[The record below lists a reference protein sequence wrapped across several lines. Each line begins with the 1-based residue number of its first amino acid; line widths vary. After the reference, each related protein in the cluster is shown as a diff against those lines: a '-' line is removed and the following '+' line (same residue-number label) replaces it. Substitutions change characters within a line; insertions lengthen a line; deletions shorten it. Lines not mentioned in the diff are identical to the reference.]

1 MADDDN
7 GDGQS
12 GNGQSNNN
20 RQGHG
25 RNKKN
30 KLDVDKPT
38 PEELEIDNYWHKWM
52 SPLRVLDY
60 RWKVIAY
67 RGNARKGKRHIV
79 LDSMVTAISW
89 EDALVQKASISVQAA
104 FKGMPIKEGHQV
116 TVFYAPKNV
125 GKWTKLWTL
134 RVDEVSVD
142 AKAMTLEIQ
151 ASDELAW
158 LKKSKDDFTYKKGKG
173 KSRFKR
179 PHGWRGHWIVRDICK
194 RYGIRIG
201 SIVKCRKLIKNFDEK
216 NSTPLA
222 AIEKVY
228 DLERKETGRK
238 YVIQMRHGKL
248 YITRLRRSKDLLIYG
263 GTALEATITRRVS
276 KKLATRLEV
285 TGRLKGEDGEDSND
299 DDEDRQGNANN
310 DDENNRGDAKKKQ
323 EFTLTAGKKVRRRF
337 GHIHQ
342 FLHLED
348 EERTIRA
355 LHREARK
362 EMRDNNEP
370 EREVEMTVPGY
381 PGLRRGDAVRVAFPR
396 EGFVELMYV
405 TAASHSASGGDYT
418 TQLTLSLDEFYLDKE
433 GDAIREKICKKARK
447 HDRKAPWFCSDKVDL
462 FSPYR
467 RRKPKHRNKGERG
480 IARAGLGT
488 RPTVSA
494 GFSDKGIEDRGAAGA
509 GSVFK

>member
-173 KSRFKR
+173 F
-179 PHGWRGHWIVRDICK
+179 GAAEWWGAVRRAAGGRSFEAFND
-194 RYGIRIG
+194 RYIDGREPFPYDT
-201 SIVKCRKLIKNFDEK
+201 VL
-216 NSTPLA
+216 PLA
-222 AIEKVY
+222 GLKLVTDSMRSARLGINTTT
-228 DLERKETGRK
+228 DSTG
-238 YVIQMRHGKL
+238 
-248 YITRLRRSKDLLIYG
+248 TRVTMVAPDGAAAAAGVQAGDLLLALGDIAITGEPSFQQFRATYG
-263 GTALEATITRRVS
+263 NQDGASLPIRV
-276 KKLATRLEV
+276 
-285 TGRLKGEDGEDSND
+285 
-299 DDEDRQGNANN
+299 
-310 DDENNRGDAKKKQ
+310 
-323 EFTLTAGKKVRRRF
+323 
-337 GHIHQ
+337 
-342 FLHLED
+342 
-348 EERTIRA
+348 
-355 LHREARK
+355 
-362 EMRDNNEP
+362 
-370 EREVEMTVPGY
+370 
-381 PGLRRGDAVRVAFPR
+381 RRGDQ
-396 EGFVELMYV
+396 E
-405 TAASHSASGGDYT
+405 
-418 TQLTLSLDEFYLDKE
+418 LTLAGTVRLVVLTQQRLVLDPNASAK
-433 GDAIREKICKKARK
+433 AQRIRHGI
-447 HDRKAPWFCSDKVDL
+447 
-462 FSPYR
+462 FS
-467 RRKPKHRNKGERG
+467 
-480 IARAGLGT
+480 GT
-488 RPTVSA
+488 T
-494 GFSDKGIEDRGAAGA
+494 
-509 GSVFK
+509 GS